1 MAIRV
6 LKYGGKSL
14 ANTKHILAIAQ
25 QISEWKKQGD
35 QILVVVSAMGTA
47 TNDLI
52 QLASEISKHPQR
64 RELDML
70 VSTGERVSMSLMS
83 MALNDLGCEAI
94 SFTGS
99 QAGILTDDKH
109 AGANI
114 IDVKAFRVK
123 EELDKGKIVVLAGF
137 QGVCPETK
145 EITTLGRGGTDTSA
159 VALANFL
166 KADSCE
172 MYKDVDG
179 VFNADPKLV
188 NRAKK
193 IQELSY
199 DQLLWMCQAGAKII
213 HPKAVELAKNHK
225 VKLMVKKAHDDAV
238 TGTVISDQAAP
249 FSKAISLNHS
259 PSIYEFRL
267 LKEPSIDKGD
277 IKKTILS
284 LLEKWNFSDLVL
296 IDVFQKNEQSFFFLR
311 GTDSNLDFFVKAL
324 EDEPVFELIHSDL
337 SEISLSYNSKDQIAV
352 LTFPE
357 IYYQCPIHNNLHI
370 IVKNNHLE
378 QLANKIF
385 NEQVS

>member
-259 PSIYEFRL
+259 PSIYEFFHF
-267 LKEPSIDKGD
+267 I
-277 IKKTILS
+277 
-284 LLEKWNFSDLVL
+284 
-296 IDVFQKNEQSFFFLR
+296 
-311 GTDSNLDFFVKAL
+311 
-324 EDEPVFELIHSDL
+324 
-337 SEISLSYNSKDQIAV
+337 
-352 LTFPE
+352 
-357 IYYQCPIHNNLHI
+357 
-370 IVKNNHLE
+370 
-378 QLANKIF
+378 
-385 NEQVS
+385 